1 MGWFVVSQVFSAL
14 LELIILRGQSETSK
28 DLEILLLRRQLA
40 VVAQKRDKPVLG
52 GIIHD
57 YYREAA

>member
-28 DLEILLLRRQLA
+28 DLEILLLRR
-40 VVAQKRDKPVLG
+40 
-52 GIIHD
+52 
-57 YYREAA
+57 

>member
-40 VVAQKRDKPVLG
+40 VVAQQRDKPVLG